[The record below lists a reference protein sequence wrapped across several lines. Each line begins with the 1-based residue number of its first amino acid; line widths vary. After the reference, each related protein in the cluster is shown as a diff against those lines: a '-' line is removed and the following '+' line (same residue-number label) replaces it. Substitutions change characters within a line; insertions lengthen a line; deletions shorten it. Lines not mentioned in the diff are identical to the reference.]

1 MNMPVGTHETN
12 EMQAV
17 PVEGHEDKDD
27 PSETVEK
34 HLINANYAKGRRAF
48 S

>member
-1 MNMPVGTHETN
+1 MPVGTHGTN

-17 PVEGHEDKDD
+17 PVEGHDDKDD
-27 PSETVEK
+27 LSETVEK

>member
-1 MNMPVGTHETN
+1 MPVGTHETN

-17 PVEGHEDKDD
+17 PVEGHGDKDD

-34 HLINANYAKGRRAF
+34 HFSANYAKGRRAF

>member
-1 MNMPVGTHETN
+1 MNIPVGTHETN

-17 PVEGHEDKDD
+17 PLEGHEDKDD

-34 HLINANYAKGRRAF
+34 DLIKANYAKGRRAF